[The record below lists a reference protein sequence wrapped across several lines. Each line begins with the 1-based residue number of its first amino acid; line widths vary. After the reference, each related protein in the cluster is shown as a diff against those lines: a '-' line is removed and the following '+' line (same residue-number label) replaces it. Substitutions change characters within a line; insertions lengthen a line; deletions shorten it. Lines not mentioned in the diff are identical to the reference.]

1 MDKWRYDPEKAWV
14 AMAAI
19 SETLNTYLDKYIIE
33 QFGFD
38 QNAEYADDIQRLG
51 QEIEIVMSHIERIRS
66 KM

>member
-1 MDKWRYDPEKAWV
+1 MDKWRYDPEDAWV

-38 QNAEYADDIQRLG
+38 QNAEYADDIQRFG